1 MRSLIILHFFLC
13 SFLAFGA
20 TTDGYPGQEQVDKE
34 LQVLSARFPQLMKL
48 ESIGKSVQGRE
59 IWVVRLHDK
68 TSELPVER
76 VALIAGIHGDEIVG
90 RELLMRLLPDLLEG
104 QKKDRRI
111 KELFL
116 KREII
121 LVPCLNP
128 DGCENK
134 TRTNAQGFDLNRAFP
149 DFTIDGPENSPDGR
163 PPEVVAWMKFQ
174 KENPIA
180 FSLSY
185 HGGEIPTVN
194 YPWDNSPEKFP
205 LQNLARTMALEYAGL
220 NPSMRGNRQF
230 PGGAAHGN
238 SWYAILGGM
247 QDWSLFFH
255 KNLQLTV
262 EVSLLEWPPYET
274 MPEFYRQNQAGML
287 NFLLTQ

>member
-1 MRSLIILHFFLC
+1 MKAIIAVSLFFF
-13 SFLAFGA
+13 SFMSIGA
-20 TTDGYPGQEQVDKE
+20 TNDGYPTQEQVDSE
-34 LQVLSARFPQLMKL
+34 LRKLSLRFPKQMKL

-59 IWVVRLHDK
+59 IWVVRLHDHSSK
-68 TSELPVER
+68 NPDLR
-76 VALIAGIHGDEIVG
+76 LALIAGVHGDEIVG
-90 RELLMRLLPDLLEG
+90 RELLMRLLSDILEG
-104 QKKDRRI
+104 QKKDG
-111 KELFL
+111 LL
-116 KREII
+116 KQLLQQREII
-121 LVPCLNP
+121 LVPCFNP

-149 DFTIDGPENSPDGR
+149 DFTIDGPDNSQDGR

-205 LQNLARTMALEYAGL
+205 EQSLARAMALEYAGL
-220 NPSMRGNRQF
+220 NPTMRANKQF

-238 SWYAILGGM
+238 SWYAIQGGM

-274 MPEFYRQNQAGML
+274 IAEFYRQNQASML
-287 NFLLTQ
+287 NFLLTH